1 MTVQMN
7 SKMPQS
13 LWREKAELW
22 LNFSQAD
29 APTVSIDRTDD
40 DHDPEPP
47 PARTGHAVLAPR
59 LPGTLGTRL
68 LLAR

>member
-1 MTVQMN
+1 MAVQMT
-7 SKMPQS
+7 SKMPES

-29 APTVSIDRTDD
+29 APTVSIDRPDD

-47 PARTGHAVLAPR
+47 PAAPAVRPWPR
-59 LPGTLGTRL
+59 VFPGL
-68 LLAR
+68 